1 MMEITPE
8 EDGLSGCSTAEQQRG
23 FREDGRPGP
32 RHAAPSSVLGAG
44 SWDTD
49 LTARFSARKA
59 GACEQA
65 SHKSRVSLPTRLPH
79 CDGLGAKEIT
89 ECVRAPPGAF
99 QEQTVKV
106 LQSQDIEVTVGLILG
121 LDFHNLLQAER
132 KKKKQNS
139 LTEISL
145 PYFVA
150 GLLAI
155 CSEPAELTWRARV
168 RVQGKASSPAIC
180 GIPRNP
186 QPGWEWALPTQA
198 PRCQAR
204 HDLNVEDISACNDFA
219 SWPSSLSSPHPISES
234 IIPLRNVLFNANI
247 HTSLIPL
254 SQTKKKKQK
263 PPLDL

>member
-79 CDGLGAKEIT
+79 CDGLGTKEIT

-132 KKKKQNS
+132 KKKNKTLWQRS
-139 LTEISL
+139 HSHTLW
-145 PYFVA
+145 P
-150 GLLAI
+150 
-155 CSEPAELTWRARV
+155 
-168 RVQGKASSPAIC
+168 
-180 GIPRNP
+180 
-186 QPGWEWALPTQA
+186 
-198 PRCQAR
+198 
-204 HDLNVEDISACNDFA
+204 A
-219 SWPSSLSSPHPISES
+219 SWQFAVSELSWLEEPESEFKVRPQVQQYVASLEILNLAGNGPFQHRRPDAK
-234 IIPLRNVLFNANI
+234 LGM
-247 HTSLIPL
+247 T
-254 SQTKKKKQK
+254 
-263 PPLDL
+263 